1 MKLLA
6 FEIDESEKLYLENHL
21 PESLA
26 REYYSDILSLEAL
39 ENKEDTTHLAVFVY
53 SQVNTQALDKLPNL
67 KAIFTMSTGYDHID
81 ITAAQNRG
89 ISVHSVPFYG
99 ENTVAEHT
107 FALILAL
114 SRQIVPSVAR
124 TRTFD
129 FNPAGLEGFDLKG
142 KTLGIIGMGH
152 IGSFVARIAKGFS
165 MNILAY
171 DPFPKPELAT
181 KIGFTYASLEEL
193 LPQSDIVTLH
203 TTYKPETHHIINQE
217 SIQLFKRG
225 SYLINTA
232 RGGLVETSALVKGLE
247 DGILAGAGLDVL
259 EEECFIKEEKELLS
273 ESLRKTC
280 DLTTV
285 VQDHLLIQDS
295 RVIVTP
301 HNAFNSREALE
312 RILETTVTNI
322 ASQLENNLVNQVN
335 N

>member
-6 FEIDESEKLYLENHL
+6 FEIDESEKLYLDNHL
-21 PESLA
+21 PKDLP
-26 REYYSDILSLEAL
+26 REYSANILSPEAL
-39 ENKEDTTHLAVFVY
+39 EGKEDTTHLAVFVY
-53 SQVNTQALDKLPNL
+53 SQVTAEILDKLPHL
-67 KAIFTMSTGYDHID
+67 QAIFTMSTGYDHID
-81 ITAAQNRG
+81 IATCKDRN
-89 ISVHSVPFYG
+89 ITVHSVPFYG

-129 FNPAGLEGFDLKG
+129 FNPTGLEGFDLKG
-142 KTLGIIGMGH
+142 KTLGVIGMGH

-165 MNILAY
+165 MNVLAY
-171 DPFPKPELAT
+171 DSFPKPQLAT
-181 KIGFTYASLEEL
+181 EMGFKYTSLEEL
-193 LPQSDIVTLH
+193 LSQSDIVTLH
-203 TTYKPETHHIINQE
+203 TAYRPETHHIINQE

-232 RGGLVETSALVKGLE
+232 RGGLVETTALIKGLE

-273 ESLRKTC
+273 QSFLKTC

-285 VQDHLLIQDS
+285 VQDHILIQDP
-295 RVIVTP
+295 RIIVTP

-322 ASQLENNLVNQVN
+322 TSQLEGNLINQVS
-335 N
+335 

>member
-21 PESLA
+21 PQDIS
-26 REYYSDILSLEAL
+26 REYVTDILKPEAL
-39 ENKEDTTHLAVFVY
+39 EGKEDTTHLIIFVY
-53 SQVNTQALDKLPNL
+53 SQVTGETLEKLPNL

-81 ITAAQNRG
+81 IEECKKRNIT
-89 ISVHSVPFYG
+89 VHSVPFYG

-124 TRTFD
+124 THTFD
-129 FNPAGLEGFDLKG
+129 FNPSGLEGFDLKG

-181 KIGFTYASLEEL
+181 EIGFTYANLEEL

-203 TTYKPETHHIINQE
+203 TAYRPETHHIINQE
-217 SIQLFKRG
+217 SIQLFKKG

-232 RGGLVETSALVKGLE
+232 RGGLVETSAIIKGLE
-247 DGILAGAGLDVL
+247 NGILAGAGLDVL

-273 ESLRKTC
+273 QSFLKTC
-280 DLTTV
+280 DLATV
-285 VQDHLLIQDS
+285 IQDHLLIQDS

-322 ASQLENNLVNQVN
+322 TSQLEGNLINQVS
-335 N
+335 